1 MKTLPIALQ
10 MYSVRD
16 SAWKDYPATL
26 RAVKAAGYD
35 AIELCGHF
43 NLSPEDHRKLL
54 DEIGLRAV
62 SAHIGYEQ
70 CSADPD
76 AIMEEYRQFG
86 LKYVVIPHIVGE
98 LAPGG
103 GRFGEFMA
111 NIAKFGDVAKRHGL
125 TLLYHNHD
133 FEFNIMPDGSFGID
147 YLYSH
152 IPEDLLQTEL
162 DTCWIHRA
170 GQDPVAYLARYANR
184 SPVVHLKDYDDAE
197 TMHFCPLGRGM
208 MNIPAVL
215 AAAVDAGS
223 EFCVV
228 EQDFCYEQGELNAI
242 AESRAYL
249 RSLGW

>member
-16 SAWKDYPATL
+16 AAWNDYPATL
-26 RAVKAAGYD
+26 RAIKAAGYD

-43 NLSPEDHRKLL
+43 GLSPEEHQKLL
-54 DEIGLRAV
+54 REIGLQAI

-70 CSADPD
+70 FSADPD
-76 AIMEEYRQFG
+76 AAIEEYLPFG
-86 LKYVVIPHIVGE
+86 LRYAAIPHIRGE

-111 NIAKFGDVAKRHGL
+111 NVAKYGDVAKRHGV

-133 FEFNIMPDGSFGID
+133 FEFVPMPDGSFGLD

-152 IPEDLLQTEL
+152 IPDDLLQTEL
-162 DTCWIHRA
+162 DTCWIHHA
-170 GQDPVAYLARYANR
+170 GQDPIAYLARYANR
-184 SPVVHLKDYDDAE
+184 APVVHLKDYDDAE
-197 TMHFCPLGRGM
+197 TMHYCPLGRGM
-208 MNIPAVL
+208 MDIPSIL
-215 AAAVDAGS
+215 RAALNAGS
-223 EFCVV
+223 EYCVV
-228 EQDFCYEQGELNAI
+228 EQDFCYELGELEAV